1 MARIVMSSDGA
12 TRPTGISRPVDELGR
27 IVLPIELRRAFDI
40 REGDR
45 LEIYTS
51 GSQIVLE
58 KSTVRC
64 AVCGID
70 KGDLHRIGDCHICR
84 ACAERIVERIG
95 GAGRYAATP

>member
-1 MARIVMSSDGA
+1 MGSKNLKS
-12 TRPTGISRPVDELGR
+12 TGIARRVDELGR

-40 REGDR
+40 REGVL

-58 KSTVRC
+58 KSTPRC
-64 AVCGID
+64 AVCGRD
-70 KGDLHRIGDCHICR
+70 NGEMHRLGNCHICR
-84 ACAERIVERIG
+84 AYAERIVEQIG

>member
-1 MARIVMSSDGA
+1 MGSKNLKS
-12 TRPTGISRPVDELGR
+12 TGIARRVDELGR
-27 IVLPIELRRAFDI
+27 IVLPIELRRTFDI
-40 REGDR
+40 LEGDR